1 MGVIAVL
8 AADRRQARIILRYIK
23 AFFGKPTLAVKVEK
37 MTDESIELKNGI
49 TIEVQTASFRT
60 TRGWTFVAV
69 IAEEIA
75 FWRSD
80 ESANPDKEIIRALR
94 PGLSTVSNSLLLC
107 ISSPYARRGM
117 LWETYNKHFGKDS
130 DTLVWQGTSQEMH
143 PDSKDLDRDV
153 ERLLE
158 EDPASTRAEYFAE
171 FRTDV
176 ETFVSLE
183 AVQACTIA
191 GRLELLP
198 ERGQDYYA
206 FVDPSGGSSDAMT
219 LGIAHR
225 KVEGDRV
232 RAILD
237 CLREVKPPF
246 SPDVVVE
253 EFAKLVRKYG
263 LSKVVGDRY
272 AGAWCSDAFKQ
283 AGIQYTA
290 SDLSKSEIYS
300 ELLPLLNSKRIEL
313 LHNPRCLSQLT
324 NLERRTGSGR
334 DVIDHAQGGHDD
346 LINCAAG
353 ALVLAT
359 RKPVSSGL
367 YF

>member
-1 MGVIAVL
+1 
-8 AADRRQARIILRYIK
+8 
-23 AFFGKPTLAVKVEK
+23 
-37 MTDESIELKNGI
+37 
-49 TIEVQTASFRT
+49 
-60 TRGWTFVAV
+60 
-69 IAEEIA
+69 
-75 FWRSD
+75 
-80 ESANPDKEIIRALR
+80 
-94 PGLSTVSNSLLLC
+94 
-107 ISSPYARRGM
+107 M
-117 LWETYNKHFGKDS
+117 LWETYSKHFGKNS
-130 DTLVWQGTSQEMH
+130 DTLVWQGTTQDMH

-158 EDPASTRAEYFAE
+158 EDPASARAEYFAE

-176 ETFVSLE
+176 ETFISLE

-225 KVEGDRV
+225 VVEGDRV

-253 EFAKLVRKYG
+253 EFTKLVRKYG
-263 LSKVVGDRY
+263 LSKVTGDRY
-272 AGAWCSDAFKQ
+272 AGSWVSEAFKQ
-283 AGIQYTA
+283 AGIAYTA

-300 ELLPLLNSKRIEL
+300 ELLPLLNSKKRIEL
-313 LHNPRCLSQLT
+313 LDNPRCLSQLS
-324 NLERRTGSGR
+324 NLERRTGSSGR
-334 DVIDHAQGGHDD
+334 DVIDHGPGQHDD
-346 LINCAAG
+346 LVNAAAG
-353 ALVLAT
+353 ALTLAA